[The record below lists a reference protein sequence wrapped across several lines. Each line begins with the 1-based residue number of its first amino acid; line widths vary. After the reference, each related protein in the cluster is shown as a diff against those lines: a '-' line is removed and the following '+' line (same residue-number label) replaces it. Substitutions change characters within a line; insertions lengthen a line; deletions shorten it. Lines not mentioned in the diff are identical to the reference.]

1 MTIDFDGLPGA
12 ERVLK
17 GVEDLHRGIRSIE
30 ALLVAA
36 APQRLREC
44 GLEIRDDASMLTE
57 PELALYEALG
67 AESDG
72 DPYPRYN
79 ALRRELDSF
88 MNALEARLTR
98 ARRAL

>member
-1 MTIDFDGLPGA
+1 MTVDFDGLPGA

-17 GVEDLHRGIRSIE
+17 GVEDLNRGVRSIE

-36 APQRLREC
+36 APQRLREN
-44 GLEIRDDASMLTE
+44 GIDLHEDALLPIE

-67 AESDG
+67 AESDE

-88 MNALEARLTR
+88 MNALEARLSR
-98 ARRAL
+98 ARRAA